1 MRIATIAAVL
11 TVAGALALAGC
22 SKGDRTSTTT
32 TATDSTA
39 SPAADVSPGASA
51 EPSSPLPSDASPG
64 PSGVPSPG
72 ASGATAASPGAAPSP
87 LPSVAFTDVHGVQG
101 EREIVQL
108 AQLGVLDASAGEFKP
123 GAPVKRREFVRWLV
137 KANNALFADA
147 PAKQIHL
154 ADASE
159 KPDLSDL
166 PASDPDFPYVQGM
179 NDAGI
184 AVGFPDKSFKPD
196 APLTREQMIAI
207 KSGLDRGGVSSSFQT
222 KNDREHQYARYHLPA
237 WKDRDQVSVTYLPAI
252 ATDISDE
259 SHDAPIANVGRT
271 FGAIALFRPQQ
282 AVTRAQAAVLMSV
295 IGAHDESSQYANAPR
310 SAAQALG
317 PKPSP
322 TP

>member
-1 MRIATIAAVL
+1 MRIAPLAA
-11 TVAGALALAGC
+11 ALAVACALAVTGC
-22 SKGDRTSTTT
+22 SKPDSTSTTT
-32 TATDSTA
+32 TTTDSTA
-39 SPAADVSPGASA
+39 SPAADVSPGAEVSPGTSA
-51 EPSSPLPSDASPG
+51 EPSPLASAAGSPA
-64 PSGVPSPG
+64 PSG
-72 ASGATAASPGAAPSP
+72 ASAAAGSSGAPSP
-87 LPSVAFTDVHGVQG
+87 LPSVAFSDIGGVQG
-101 EREIVQL
+101 QREIVEL
-108 AQLGVLDASAGEFKP
+108 AQLGVLDATAGEFKP

-147 PAKQIHL
+147 PTKQIHL

-159 KPDLSDL
+159 KSDL
-166 PASDPDFPYVQGM
+166 RDLPSSDPDFPYVQGL

-207 KSGLDRGGVSSSFQT
+207 KSGLDRGGVGASFQPSRDKDHT
-222 KNDREHQYARYHLPA
+222 YAKYHLPA

-252 ATDISDE
+252 ATDIADE

-282 AVTRAQAAVLMSV
+282 PVTRAQAAVLMSV